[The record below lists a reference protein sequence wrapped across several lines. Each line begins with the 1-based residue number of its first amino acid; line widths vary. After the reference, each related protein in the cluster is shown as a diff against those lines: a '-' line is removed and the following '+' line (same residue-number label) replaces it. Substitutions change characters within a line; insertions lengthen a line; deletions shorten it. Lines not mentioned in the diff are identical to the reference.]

1 MKPRHQVTRTA
12 VDLIKRFEGYRQKA
26 AQLPDG
32 RWTVGYGHTLTARE
46 GASVSEKDAEAL
58 LLYDLISVAH
68 SVNEHTYTPLN
79 QNQFDALVCFAFN
92 IGLDNFLRSGVLRRI
107 NEGSLLQAAC
117 AMEMWRKADFE
128 GERIVIDALVRRR
141 SAEKTLF
148 QTPANGEW
156 VPAPSPVLRP
166 KVDYDASCAIPKQ
179 TPMAVSTRTEGD
191 RVVAEREEG
200 LPLNVVVPEEDG
212 PTQTEQSAAAVSA
225 RLEAILS
232 DAPPI
237 TITTTKPVARQD
249 DLGLPEPPV
258 PSETVSAQPA
268 VTEPAPVLFQNEP
281 TTTPIEPIAA
291 PAPVEFTPFRLTPQP
306 AEVEEV
312 AKPTPV
318 EAFAPT
324 AKPAPSEPSL
334 FGAPASASSVFNLG
348 GFSTSEEVDLHPMDV
363 PMVESEQP
371 RFGNTSLLIS
381 LGILGLALFGGGVLW
396 ILTVASGSDS
406 GVKMFG
412 YGASMIGAICFV
424 VSAYLLLRRLAGPET
439 GEDEE

>member
-68 SVNEHTYTPLN
+68 SVNEHTYAPLN
-79 QNQFDALVCFAFN
+79 QNQFDSLVCFAFN

-148 QTPANGEW
+148 LTPANGEW

-179 TPMAVSTRTEGD
+179 TPIAVNARTEGD
-191 RVVAEREEG
+191 RVVAQREEG

-212 PTQTEQSAAAVSA
+212 PTATEQSAAAVAA
-225 RLEAILS
+225 RLEAILP
-232 DAPPI
+232 DAPV
-237 TITTTKPVARQD
+237 TTTAPKPVVRQD

-258 PSETVSAQPA
+258 PAQA
-268 VTEPAPVLFQNEP
+268 VVTEPAPVLFQEETTTAPVEP
-281 TTTPIEPIAA
+281 TPA
-291 PAPVEFTPFRLTPQP
+291 PAAPVEFTPFRLTPQP
-306 AEVEEV
+306 VEEV
-312 AKPTPV
+312 EKPTPV
-318 EAFAPT
+318 ESFAPT
-324 AKPAPSEPSL
+324 APPVQSEPTL
-334 FGAPASASSVFNLG
+334 FGGPAVNSSVFNLG
-348 GFSTSEEVDLHPMDV
+348 GFSTSEEVDLQPMDV
-363 PMVESEQP
+363 SMVEAEAP
-371 RFGNTSLLIS
+371 RFGNTSLLVS

-396 ILTVASGSDS
+396 ILTVASGSDT

-424 VSAYLLLRRLAGPET
+424 VSAYLLLRRLAGPDAS
-439 GEDEE
+439 DEE

>member
-1 MKPRHQVTRTA
+1 MKPRHQVSRA
-12 VDLIKRFEGYRQKA
+12 SVDLIKRFEGYRQKA
-26 AQLPDG
+26 AKLPDG

-68 SVNEHTYTPLN
+68 SVNENTYAPLN

-141 SAEKTLF
+141 AAEKTLF
-148 QTPANGEW
+148 LTPANGEW

-179 TPMAVSTRTEGD
+179 TPIAVNARTEGD
-191 RVVAEREEG
+191 RVVTEREEG
-200 LPLNVVVPEEDG
+200 LPLNVVVPEEDA
-212 PTQTEQSAAAVSA
+212 PTATEQSAAAVSA
-225 RLEAILS
+225 RLEAILA
-232 DAPPI
+232 DAPPVV
-237 TITTTKPVARQD
+237 TTTKPAPVQD
-249 DLGLPEPPV
+249 DLVLPEPP
-258 PSETVSAQPA
+258 PPAQPA
-268 VTEPAPVLFQNEP
+268 VTAPAPVVFQDEP
-281 TTTPIEPIAA
+281 TTTPVA
-291 PAPVEFTPFRLTPQP
+291 PAPEPAAPLEFTPFRLTPQP
-306 AEVEEV
+306 VEEV
-312 AKPTPV
+312 EKPTPV
-318 EAFAPT
+318 DSFAPT
-324 AKPAPSEPSL
+324 APVEPSL
-334 FGAPASASSVFNLG
+334 FTAPAAGSSVFNLD
-348 GFSTSEEVDLHPMDV
+348 GFSTSDETVSLNPMDV
-363 PMVESEQP
+363 PLVEAEQP

-396 ILTVASGSDS
+396 ILTVAAGSDT

-424 VSAYLLLRRLAGPET
+424 VSAYLLLRRLAGPDA
-439 GEDEE
+439 GDEE

>member
-1 MKPRHQVTRTA
+1 MKPRHQVSRAA

-68 SVNEHTYTPLN
+68 SVNEHTYAPLN

-141 SAEKTLF
+141 AAEKTLF
-148 QTPANGEW
+148 LTPANGEW

-166 KVDYDASCAIPKQ
+166 KVDYDASCAVPKQ
-179 TPMAVSTRTEGD
+179 TPIAVNARTEGD

-212 PTQTEQSAAAVSA
+212 PSATEQSAAAVSA
-225 RLEAILS
+225 RLGAILS
-232 DAPPI
+232 DEPPVG
-237 TITTTKPVARQD
+237 TTTAPKPFTREE
-249 DLGLPEPPV
+249 DLGLPEPPA
-258 PSETVSAQPA
+258 PTQPA
-268 VTEPAPVLFQNEP
+268 IAELEPALFQDEP
-281 TTTPIEPIAA
+281 TTTPVEPVQADA
-291 PAPVEFTPFRLTPQP
+291 PLAAPVEFTPFRLTPQP
-306 AEVEEV
+306 A
-312 AKPTPV
+312 ADAQNTAPV
-318 EAFAPT
+318 DAFAP
-324 AKPAPSEPSL
+324 ARPAPSEPTL
-334 FGAPASASSVFNLG
+334 FGAPAAGSSVFNLD
-348 GFSTSEEVDLHPMDV
+348 GFSTSDEVGLSPMDV
-363 PMVESEQP
+363 PLVEPETP

-396 ILTVASGSDS
+396 ILTVASGSD
-406 GVKMFG
+406 GQVKLFG
-412 YGASMIGAICFV
+412 YGASMVGAICFV
-424 VSAYLLLRRLAGPET
+424 VSAYLLLRRLAGPDAS
-439 GEDEE
+439 DEE

>member
-68 SVNEHTYTPLN
+68 SVNEHTYAPLN

-141 SAEKTLF
+141 AAEKTLF
-148 QTPANGEW
+148 LTPANGEW

-166 KVDYDASCAIPKQ
+166 KVDYDASCAVPKQ
-179 TPMAVSTRTEGD
+179 TPMAVNTRTEGD

-212 PTQTEQSAAAVSA
+212 PTATEQSAAAVSA
-225 RLEAILS
+225 RLGAILA
-232 DAPPI
+232 DEEPI
-237 TITTTKPVARQD
+237 AATKPAARQD
-249 DLGLPEPPV
+249 DLGLPEPPAPV
-258 PSETVSAQPA
+258 QPA
-268 VTEPAPVLFQNEP
+268 AVEPAPTLFEEAPPPPVEP
-281 TTTPIEPIAA
+281 A
-291 PAPVEFTPFRLTPQP
+291 PTPVEFTPFRLTPPP
-306 AEVEEV
+306 AEEVE
-312 AKPTPV
+312 KPAPV
-318 EAFAPT
+318 EAFAP
-324 AKPAPSEPSL
+324 APAPSEPTL
-334 FGAPASASSVFNLG
+334 FSGPSRGPSVFNLD
-348 GFSTSEEVDLHPMDV
+348 GFSTSDDTVDLRPMDV
-363 PMVESEQP
+363 PLVEAEQP
-371 RFGNTSLLIS
+371 RFGNNSLLIS

-396 ILTVASGSDS
+396 ILTVAAGSDS
-406 GVKMFG
+406 NVKLFG
-412 YGASMIGAICFV
+412 YGASMVGAICFV
-424 VSAYLLLRRLAGPET
+424 VSAYLLLRRLAGPDT
-439 GEDEE
+439 SDEE

>member
-68 SVNEHTYTPLN
+68 SVNEHTYAPLN
-79 QNQFDALVCFAFN
+79 QNQFDSLVCFAFN

-148 QTPANGEW
+148 LTPANGEW

-179 TPMAVSTRTEGD
+179 TPIAVNARTEGD
-191 RVVAEREEG
+191 RVVAQREEG
-200 LPLNVVVPEEDG
+200 LPLSVVAPEEDG
-212 PTQTEQSAAAVSA
+212 PTATEQSAAAVAA
-225 RLEAILS
+225 RLEAILP
-232 DAPPI
+232 DAPLAA
-237 TITTTKPVARQD
+237 TTTTAPQPVRQD

-258 PSETVSAQPA
+258 PAQPT
-268 VTEPAPVLFQNEP
+268 VTEPAPVLFQDET
-281 TTTPIEPIAA
+281 TTTPVEPA
-291 PAPVEFTPFRLTPQP
+291 PAAVEFTPFRLTPQP
-306 AEVEEV
+306 VEEV
-312 AKPTPV
+312 ERPTPV
-318 EAFAPT
+318 ESF
-324 AKPAPSEPSL
+324 
-334 FGAPASASSVFNLG
+334 APASQPVQSEPTLFGGPAVNSSVFNLG
-348 GFSTSEEVDLHPMDV
+348 GFSTSEEVDLQPMDV
-363 PMVESEQP
+363 SMVQAEAP
-371 RFGNTSLLIS
+371 RFGNTSLLVS

-396 ILTVASGSDS
+396 ILTVAAGSDT

-424 VSAYLLLRRLAGPET
+424 VSAYLLLRRLAGPDAS
-439 GEDEE
+439 DEE

>member
-68 SVNEHTYTPLN
+68 SVNEHTYAPLN
-79 QNQFDALVCFAFN
+79 QNQFDSLVCFAFN

-148 QTPANGEW
+148 LTPANGEW

-179 TPMAVSTRTEGD
+179 TPIAVNARTEGD
-191 RVVAEREEG
+191 RVVAQREEG

-212 PTQTEQSAAAVSA
+212 PTATEQSAAAVAA
-225 RLEAILS
+225 RLEAILP
-232 DAPPI
+232 DAPV
-237 TITTTKPVARQD
+237 TTTPPKPVVRQD

-258 PSETVSAQPA
+258 PAQA
-268 VTEPAPVLFQNEP
+268 VVTEPAPVLFQEETTTAPVEP
-281 TTTPIEPIAA
+281 TPA
-291 PAPVEFTPFRLTPQP
+291 PAAPVEFTPFRLTPQP
-306 AEVEEV
+306 VEEV
-312 AKPTPV
+312 EKPTPV
-318 EAFAPT
+318 ESFAPT
-324 AKPAPSEPSL
+324 APPVQSEPTL
-334 FGAPASASSVFNLG
+334 FGGPAVNSSVFNLG
-348 GFSTSEEVDLHPMDV
+348 GFSTSEEVDLQPMDV
-363 PMVESEQP
+363 SMVEAEAP
-371 RFGNTSLLIS
+371 RFGNTSLLVS

-396 ILTVASGSDS
+396 ILTVASGSDT

-424 VSAYLLLRRLAGPET
+424 VSAYLLLRRLAGPDAS
-439 GEDEE
+439 DEE

>member
-68 SVNEHTYTPLN
+68 SVNEHTYAPLN

-141 SAEKTLF
+141 AAEKTLF
-148 QTPANGEW
+148 LTPANGEW

-166 KVDYDASCAIPKQ
+166 KIDYDASCAVPKQ
-179 TPMAVSTRTEGD
+179 TPMAVNTRTEGD

-200 LPLNVVVPEEDG
+200 LPLNIVAPEEDG
-212 PTQTEQSAAAVSA
+212 PTATEQSAAAVSA
-225 RLEAILS
+225 RLGAILA
-232 DAPPI
+232 DEEPVAA
-237 TITTTKPVARQD
+237 TKPPSRQE
-249 DLGLPEPPV
+249 DLGLPEPPAPV
-258 PSETVSAQPA
+258 QPA
-268 VTEPAPVLFQNEP
+268 AVEPAPALFQEEAP
-281 TTTPIEPIAA
+281 LAA
-291 PAPVEFTPFRLTPQP
+291 APEPAPVEFTPFRLTPPP
-306 AEVEEV
+306 AEEAE
-312 AKPTPV
+312 KPAPV
-318 EAFAPT
+318 EAFAP
-324 AKPAPSEPSL
+324 APAPSEPTL
-334 FGAPASASSVFNLG
+334 FSGPGRGPSVFNLD
-348 GFSTSEEVDLHPMDV
+348 GFSTSDDTVDLHPMDV
-363 PMVESEQP
+363 PLVETEAP
-371 RFGNTSLLIS
+371 RFGNNSLLIS

-396 ILTVASGSDS
+396 ILTVAAGSD
-406 GVKMFG
+406 GNVKLFG

-424 VSAYLLLRRLAGPET
+424 VSAYLLLRRLAGPDT
-439 GEDEE
+439 SDEE

>member
-1 MKPRHQVTRTA
+1 MKPRHQVSRAA

-141 SAEKTLF
+141 AAEKTLF
-148 QTPANGEW
+148 LTPANGEW

-166 KVDYDASCAIPKQ
+166 KVDYDASCAVPKQ
-179 TPMAVSTRTEGD
+179 TPATVNTRTEGD
-191 RVVAEREEG
+191 RVVTQREEG
-200 LPLNVVVPEEDG
+200 LPLNVVVPVEDG
-212 PTQTEQSAAAVSA
+212 PTATEQSAAAVAA
-225 RLEAILS
+225 RLEAILPETPA
-232 DAPPI
+232 APAAI
-237 TITTTKPVARQD
+237 NKPAMRQD
-249 DLGLPEPPV
+249 DLGLPEPPA
-258 PSETVSAQPA
+258 PTQP
-268 VTEPAPVLFQNEP
+268 VEMVPAPVLFETDPQPAPVEP
-281 TTTPIEPIAA
+281 A
-291 PAPVEFTPFRLTPQP
+291 PAAPVEFTPFRLTPQ
-306 AEVEEV
+306 ASEEVE
-312 AKPTPV
+312 APV
-318 EAFAPT
+318 EAPT
-324 AKPAPSEPSL
+324 PARSAPSEPTL
-334 FGAPASASSVFNLG
+334 FSAPTAGSSVFNLD
-348 GFSTSEEVDLHPMDV
+348 GFSTSEDPTVGVMDV
-363 PMVESEQP
+363 PLAEPEPP
-371 RFGNTSLLIS
+371 RFGNASLLVS

-396 ILTVASGSDS
+396 ILTVAAGSD
-406 GVKMFG
+406 GQVKLFG
-412 YGASMIGAICFV
+412 YGASMVGAICFV
-424 VSAYLLLRRLAGPET
+424 VSAYLLLRRLAGPDT
-439 GEDEE
+439 SDEE

>member
-1 MKPRHQVTRTA
+1 MKPRHQVCRAA

-26 AQLPDG
+26 AQLSDG

-68 SVNEHTYTPLN
+68 SVNEHTYAPLN

-141 SAEKTLF
+141 AAEKTLF
-148 QTPANGEW
+148 LTPANGEW

-179 TPMAVSTRTEGD
+179 TPIAVNARTEGD

-200 LPLNVVVPEEDG
+200 LPLNVVAPEEDA
-212 PTQTEQSAAAVSA
+212 PTATEQSAAAVAA
-225 RLEAILS
+225 RLEAILP
-232 DAPPI
+232 DAPAPI
-237 TITTTKPVARQD
+237 APKPARQD

-258 PSETVSAQPA
+258 PAQPA
-268 VTEPAPVLFQNEP
+268 ATEPAPTLFQDETPTAPAEP
-281 TTTPIEPIAA
+281 PPA
-291 PAPVEFTPFRLTPQP
+291 APVEFTPFRLTPQS
-306 AEVEEV
+306 VEEV
-312 AKPTPV
+312 EKPTPV
-318 EAFAPT
+318 ESFAPS
-324 AKPAPSEPSL
+324 APPAPSEPTL
-334 FGAPASASSVFNLG
+334 FGGPAVNASVFNLG
-348 GFSTSEEVDLHPMDV
+348 GFSTSEEVDLQPMDV
-363 PMVESEQP
+363 SMVKAESP
-371 RFGNTSLLIS
+371 RFGNTSLLVS

-396 ILTVASGSDS
+396 ILTVASGADG

-412 YGASMIGAICFV
+412 YGASMTGAICFV

>member
-1 MKPRHQVTRTA
+1 MKPRHQVSRAA

-141 SAEKTLF
+141 AAEKTLF
-148 QTPANGEW
+148 LTPANGEW

-166 KVDYDASCAIPKQ
+166 KVDYDASCAVPKQ
-179 TPMAVSTRTEGD
+179 TPATVNTRTEGD
-191 RVVAEREEG
+191 RVVAQREEG
-200 LPLNVVVPEEDG
+200 LPLNVVVPVEDG
-212 PTQTEQSAAAVSA
+212 PTATEQSAAAVAA
-225 RLEAILS
+225 RLEAILPETPA
-232 DAPPI
+232 APAPI
-237 TITTTKPVARQD
+237 AKPAMRQD
-249 DLGLPEPPV
+249 DLGLPEPPA
-258 PSETVSAQPA
+258 PTQPA
-268 VTEPAPVLFQNEP
+268 EMAPAPVLFEADP
-281 TTTPIEPIAA
+281 KPA
-291 PAPVEFTPFRLTPQP
+291 PVDPAPAAPVEFTPFRLTPQ
-306 AEVEEV
+306 ASEEVE
-312 AKPTPV
+312 APV
-318 EAFAPT
+318 EAPAP
-324 AKPAPSEPSL
+324 ARSAPSEPTL
-334 FGAPASASSVFNLG
+334 FAAPAAGSSVFKLD
-348 GFSTSEEVDLHPMDV
+348 GFSTSEDPTVGVMDV
-363 PMVESEQP
+363 PLAEPEPP
-371 RFGNTSLLIS
+371 RFGNTSLLVS

-396 ILTVASGSDS
+396 ILTVAAGSD
-406 GVKMFG
+406 GQVKLFG
-412 YGASMIGAICFV
+412 YGASMVGAICFV
-424 VSAYLLLRRLAGPET
+424 VSAYLLLRRLAGPDT
-439 GEDEE
+439 SDEE